1 MLISTVFLSLITF
14 SINLY
19 INTTLSFTS
28 LSFANTIYVAIFA
41 QMSAFWT
48 FKYFSNI
55 SFPITVFCW
64 QIRIKKLWITLLN
77 SSCFISYE
85 KLIRHSLNFR
95 TIDSTLNNLLI
106 NNLCSACDSNYNNLT
121 SSRTLGWAYLALYPW
136 IDKKLTK
143 LTLLSWAMI
152 SAPSRTS

>member
-1 MLISTVFLSLITF
+1 MLLSIVFLSLITL

-19 INTTLSFTS
+19 ITPTLSFTS
-28 LSFANTIYVAIFA
+28 LSFARTIYVAIFA

-48 FKYFSNI
+48 SKYFSNI
-55 SFPITVFCW
+55 SLPINVFCW

-77 SSCFISYE
+77 SSCFINYE

-95 TIDSTLNNLLI
+95 TIDSTVNNLLI
-106 NNLCSACDSNYNNLT
+106 NDLCSAWVSNYNSFT
-121 SSRTLGWAYLALYPW
+121 SSRTLGCAYLALYPW

-143 LTLLSWAMI
+143 LTLLSWAI
-152 SAPSRTS
+152 VSIP